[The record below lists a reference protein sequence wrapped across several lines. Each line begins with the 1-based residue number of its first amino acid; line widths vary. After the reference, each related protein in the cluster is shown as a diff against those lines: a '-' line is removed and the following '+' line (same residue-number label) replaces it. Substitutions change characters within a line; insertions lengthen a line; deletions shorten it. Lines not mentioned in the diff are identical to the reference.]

1 MSNQTEDRP
10 SSKTEAESAGP
21 APNTDGDAPSGADIP
36 EDPVRDALAKAEDSW
51 NQYLRTAAE
60 LENVRKRAA
69 RDQENARKY
78 GVEKLAGELLTVLDS
93 LEAGLEA
100 GANAT
105 VEDLVAGKEATLN
118 LLRSTLEKHGVS
130 EVDPEG
136 EPFDPKLH
144 EAMSMQ
150 QSTTAEP
157 GSVLTVVQKGYELN
171 GRLLRPAR
179 VIVAMEPGDAAGQQ
193 SSGGKAP

>member
-1 MSNQTEDRP
+1 MSNETEDPP
-10 SSKTEAESAGP
+10 SIETEAEPPGA
-21 APNTDGDAPSGADIP
+21 APNPNGDAPSDAAVS
-36 EDPVRDALAKAEDSW
+36 EDPLQEALSKAEDHW

-78 GVEKLAGELLTVLDS
+78 GIEKFAGELLTVLDS

-100 GANAT
+100 GANASA
-105 VEDLVAGKEATLN
+105 EDLLAGKEATLN

-136 EPFDPKLH
+136 EVFNPALH
-144 EAMSMQ
+144 EAISMQ
-150 QSTTAEP
+150 PSTTAEP
-157 GSVLTVVQKGYELN
+157 DSVLTVVQKGYDLN
-171 GRLLRPAR
+171 GRMLRPAR
-179 VIVAMEPGDAAGQQ
+179 LIVAMEPEPP
-193 SSGGKAP
+193 SGS

>member
-1 MSNQTEDRP
+1 MSNQPEGRP
-10 SSKTEAESAGP
+10 SSKTEAESASP
-21 APNTDGDAPSGADIP
+21 VPNPDGDAPAGTDAP
-36 EDPVRDALAKAEDSW
+36 EDPLSEALAKAEDNW
-51 NQYLRTAAE
+51 NRYLRTAAE

-78 GVEKLAGELLTVLDS
+78 GVEKLAGELLIVLDS

-100 GANAT
+100 GANAA
-105 VEDLVAGKEATLN
+105 VEDLLAGKEATLN
-118 LLRSTLEKHGVS
+118 LLRSALEQHGVS

-136 EPFDPKLH
+136 ERFNPELH

-179 VIVAMEPGDAAGQQ
+179 VIVAMEPGEPAGEQVR
-193 SSGGKAP
+193 G

>member
-1 MSNQTEDRP
+1 MSNETEDPP
-10 SSKTEAESAGP
+10 SIETEAESPGA
-21 APNTDGDAPSGADIP
+21 APNPNGDAPSDAAVS
-36 EDPVRDALAKAEDSW
+36 EDPLQEALLKAEDHW

-78 GVEKLAGELLTVLDS
+78 GIEKFAGELLTVLDS

-100 GANAT
+100 GANASA
-105 VEDLVAGKEATLN
+105 EDLLAGKEATLN

-136 EPFDPKLH
+136 EVFNPALH
-144 EAMSMQ
+144 EAISMQ
-150 QSTTAEP
+150 PSTTAEP
-157 GSVLTVVQKGYELN
+157 DSVLTVVQKGYDLN

-179 VIVAMEPGDAAGQQ
+179 VIVAMEPDPP
-193 SSGGKAP
+193 SGS

>member
-1 MSNQTEDRP
+1 MSNQTEDRRSGKNGP
-10 SSKTEAESAGP
+10 ESGEPTPDPDADAFAGV
-21 APNTDGDAPSGADIP
+21 DVP
-36 EDPVRDALAKAEDSW
+36 EDPVSEALAKAEDNW
-51 NQYLRTAAE
+51 NRYLRTAAE

-100 GANAT
+100 GASAT
-105 VEDLVAGKEATLN
+105 VEDLLEGKEATLS
-118 LLRSTLEKHGVS
+118 LLRAALEKHGVS

-136 EPFDPKLH
+136 ERFNPELH

-150 QSTTAEP
+150 PSTTAEP

-179 VIVAMEPGDAAGQQ
+179 VIVAMEPGAPAGEQ
-193 SSGGKAP
+193 SG

>member
-1 MSNQTEDRP
+1 MSNQTEGRP
-10 SSKTEAESAGP
+10 SSKTEAESASP
-21 APNTDGDAPSGADIP
+21 APDPDGDAPSGADQP
-36 EDPVRDALAKAEDSW
+36 ENPLSEALAKAEDNW
-51 NQYLRTAAE
+51 NRYLRTAAE

-78 GVEKLAGELLTVLDS
+78 GVEKLAGELLIVLDS

-100 GANAT
+100 GANAA
-105 VEDLVAGKEATLN
+105 VEDLLAGKEATLN
-118 LLRSTLEKHGVS
+118 LLRSALEQHGVS

-136 EPFDPKLH
+136 ERFNPELH

-150 QSTTAEP
+150 QSNTAEP
-157 GSVLTVVQKGYELN
+157 GSILTVVQKGYELN

-179 VIVAMEPGDAAGQQ
+179 VIVAMEPGEPADEQF
-193 SSGGKAP
+193 SG

>member
-1 MSNQTEDRP
+1 MSNETKDPP
-10 SSKTEAESAGP
+10 SIETEAESPGAV
-21 APNTDGDAPSGADIP
+21 PNPNGDAPSDAAVS
-36 EDPVRDALAKAEDSW
+36 EDPLQEALSKAEDHW

-78 GVEKLAGELLTVLDS
+78 GIEKFAGELLTVLDS

-100 GANAT
+100 GANASA
-105 VEDLVAGKEATLN
+105 EDLLAGKEATLN

-136 EPFDPKLH
+136 EVFNPALH
-144 EAMSMQ
+144 EAISMQ
-150 QSTTAEP
+150 PSTTAEP
-157 GSVLTVVQKGYELN
+157 DSVLTVVQKGYDLN

-179 VIVAMEPGDAAGQQ
+179 VIVAMEPEPP
-193 SSGGKAP
+193 SGS

>member
-1 MSNQTEDRP
+1 MSNETEDPP
-10 SSKTEAESAGP
+10 SIETEAEPPGA
-21 APNTDGDAPSGADIP
+21 APNPNGDAPSDAAVS
-36 EDPVRDALAKAEDSW
+36 EDPLQEALLKAEDHW

-78 GVEKLAGELLTVLDS
+78 GIEKFAGELLTVLDS

-100 GANAT
+100 GANASA
-105 VEDLVAGKEATLN
+105 EDLLAGKEATLN

-136 EPFDPKLH
+136 EVFNPALH
-144 EAMSMQ
+144 EAISMQ
-150 QSTTAEP
+150 PSTTAEP
-157 GSVLTVVQKGYELN
+157 DSVLTVVQKGYDLN

-179 VIVAMEPGDAAGQQ
+179 VIVAMEPEPP
-193 SSGGKAP
+193 SGS

>member
-1 MSNQTEDRP
+1 MSNETEDP
-10 SSKTEAESAGP
+10 LSIETEAEPPGA
-21 APNTDGDAPSGADIP
+21 APNPNGDASSDAAVP
-36 EDPVRDALAKAEDSW
+36 EDPLQEALSKAEDHW

-78 GVEKLAGELLTVLDS
+78 GIEKFAGELLTVLDS
-93 LEAGLEA
+93 LEAGLEV
-100 GANAT
+100 GANASA
-105 VEDLVAGKEATLN
+105 EDLLAGEEATLN

-136 EPFDPKLH
+136 EVFNPALH

-150 QSTTAEP
+150 PSTTAEP
-157 GSVLTVVQKGYELN
+157 GSVLTVVQKGYDLN

-179 VIVAMEPGDAAGQQ
+179 VIVAMEPEPP
-193 SSGGKAP
+193 SGS

>member
-1 MSNQTEDRP
+1 MSNQPEGQP
-10 SSKTEAESAGP
+10 SSKTEADSVNP
-21 APNTDGDAPSGADIP
+21 TPNPDGDMPSGADVP
-36 EDPVRDALAKAEDSW
+36 EDPLREALAKAEDNW

-69 RDQENARKY
+69 RDQENARKF
-78 GVEKLAGELLTVLDS
+78 GVERLAGELLTVLDS

-100 GANAT
+100 GANAA
-105 VEDLVAGKEATLN
+105 VEDLLAGKAATLN
-118 LLRSTLEKHGVS
+118 LLRSALEQHGVS

-136 EPFDPKLH
+136 ERFDPELH

-157 GSVLTVVQKGYELN
+157 GSILTVVQKGYELN

-179 VIVAMEPGDAAGQQ
+179 VIVAMEPG
-193 SSGGKAP
+193 

>member
-1 MSNQTEDRP
+1 MSNQPEGRP
-10 SSKTEAESAGP
+10 SSKTEAESVNP
-21 APNTDGDAPSGADIP
+21 APSPDGDTPSDADVP
-36 EDPVRDALAKAEDSW
+36 EDPLSEALAKADDNW
-51 NQYLRTAAE
+51 NRYLRTAAE

-100 GANAT
+100 GANAA
-105 VEDLVAGKEATLN
+105 VEDLLAGKAATLN
-118 LLRSTLEKHGVS
+118 LLRSALEQHGVS

-136 EPFDPKLH
+136 EQFNPELH

-150 QSTTAEP
+150 PSTTAKP

-179 VIVAMEPGDAAGQQ
+179 VIVAMEPREPAGE
-193 SSGGKAP
+193 

>member
-1 MSNQTEDRP
+1 MSNETEDPP
-10 SSKTEAESAGP
+10 SIETEAEPPGA
-21 APNTDGDAPSGADIP
+21 APNPNGDAPSDAAVS
-36 EDPVRDALAKAEDSW
+36 EDPLQEALSKAEDHW

-78 GVEKLAGELLTVLDS
+78 GIEKFAGELLTVLDS

-100 GANAT
+100 GANASA
-105 VEDLVAGKEATLN
+105 EDLLAGKEATLN

-136 EPFDPKLH
+136 EVFNPALH
-144 EAMSMQ
+144 EAISMQ
-150 QSTTAEP
+150 PSTTAEP
-157 GSVLTVVQKGYELN
+157 DSVLTVVQKGYDLN

-179 VIVAMEPGDAAGQQ
+179 VIVAMEPELP
-193 SSGGKAP
+193 SGS

>member
-1 MSNQTEDRP
+1 MSNQPEGRP
-10 SSKTEAESAGP
+10 SSKTEAESASP
-21 APNTDGDAPSGADIP
+21 APNPDGDAPAGTDAP
-36 EDPVRDALAKAEDSW
+36 EDPLSEALAKAEDNW
-51 NQYLRTAAE
+51 NRYLRTAAE

-78 GVEKLAGELLTVLDS
+78 GVEKLAGELLIVLDS

-100 GANAT
+100 GANAA
-105 VEDLVAGKEATLN
+105 VEDLLAGKEATLN
-118 LLRSTLEKHGVS
+118 LLRSALEQHGVS

-136 EPFDPKLH
+136 ERFNPELH

-150 QSTTAEP
+150 QSNTAEP
-157 GSVLTVVQKGYELN
+157 GSILTVVQKGYELN

-179 VIVAMEPGDAAGQQ
+179 VIVAMEPGEPAGEQFR
-193 SSGGKAP
+193 G

>member
-1 MSNQTEDRP
+1 MSNQPEGRP
-10 SSKTEAESAGP
+10 SSKTEAESVNP
-21 APNTDGDAPSGADIP
+21 APSPDGDTSSGADVP
-36 EDPVRDALAKAEDSW
+36 EDPLREALAKADDNW
-51 NQYLRTAAE
+51 NRYLRTAAE

-78 GVEKLAGELLTVLDS
+78 GVEKLAGDLLAVLDS

-100 GANAT
+100 GANAA
-105 VEDLVAGKEATLN
+105 VEDLLAGKAATLN
-118 LLRSTLEKHGVS
+118 LLRSALEQHGVS

-136 EPFDPKLH
+136 EQFNPELH

-150 QSTTAEP
+150 PSTTAEP

-179 VIVAMEPGDAAGQQ
+179 VIVAMEPGEPAGE
-193 SSGGKAP
+193 

>member
-1 MSNQTEDRP
+1 MSNETEDPP
-10 SSKTEAESAGP
+10 SIETEAEPPGA
-21 APNTDGDAPSGADIP
+21 APNTNGDAPSDAAVS
-36 EDPVRDALAKAEDSW
+36 EDPLQEALSKAEDHW

-78 GVEKLAGELLTVLDS
+78 GIEKFAGELLTVLDS

-100 GANAT
+100 GANASA
-105 VEDLVAGKEATLN
+105 EDLLAGKEATLN

-136 EPFDPKLH
+136 EVFNPALH
-144 EAMSMQ
+144 EAISMQ
-150 QSTTAEP
+150 PSTTAEP
-157 GSVLTVVQKGYELN
+157 DSVLTVVQKGYDLN

-179 VIVAMEPGDAAGQQ
+179 VIVAMEPEPP
-193 SSGGKAP
+193 SGS

>member
-1 MSNQTEDRP
+1 MSNQPEGRP
-10 SSKTEAESAGP
+10 SSKTEAESVNP
-21 APNTDGDAPSGADIP
+21 APSPDGDTLSDADVP
-36 EDPVRDALAKAEDSW
+36 EDPLSEALAKADDNW
-51 NQYLRTAAE
+51 NRYLRTAAE

-100 GANAT
+100 GANAA
-105 VEDLVAGKEATLN
+105 VEDLLAGKAATLN
-118 LLRSTLEKHGVS
+118 LLRSALEQHGVS

-136 EPFDPKLH
+136 EQFNPELH

-150 QSTTAEP
+150 PSTTAEP

-179 VIVAMEPGDAAGQQ
+179 VIVAMEPGEPAGE
-193 SSGGKAP
+193 

>member
-1 MSNQTEDRP
+1 MSNQPEGRP
-10 SSKTEAESAGP
+10 SSKTEAESTSP
-21 APNTDGDAPSGADIP
+21 APNPDGDAPAGTDAP
-36 EDPVRDALAKAEDSW
+36 EDPLSEALAKAEDNW
-51 NQYLRTAAE
+51 NRYLRTAAE

-78 GVEKLAGELLTVLDS
+78 GVEKLAGELLIVLDS

-100 GANAT
+100 GANAA
-105 VEDLVAGKEATLN
+105 VEDLLAGKEATLN
-118 LLRSTLEKHGVS
+118 LLRSALEQHGVS

-136 EPFDPKLH
+136 ERFNPELH

-150 QSTTAEP
+150 QSNTAEP
-157 GSVLTVVQKGYELN
+157 GSILTVVQKGYELN

-179 VIVAMEPGDAAGQQ
+179 VIVAMEPGEPAGEQFR
-193 SSGGKAP
+193 G

>member
-1 MSNQTEDRP
+1 MSNETKDPP
-10 SSKTEAESAGP
+10 SIETEAEPKSPGA
-21 APNTDGDAPSGADIP
+21 ASNPNGDVPSEADAP
-36 EDPVRDALAKAEDSW
+36 EDMLQEALSKAEDHW

-60 LENVRKRAA
+60 LENVRKRAV

-78 GVEKLAGELLTVLDS
+78 GIEKFAGELLTVLDS

-100 GANAT
+100 GANASAD
-105 VEDLVAGKEATLN
+105 DLLAGKEATLN

-136 EPFDPKLH
+136 EVFNPASH
-144 EAMSMQ
+144 EAISMQ
-150 QSTTAEP
+150 PSTTAEP
-157 GSVLTVVQKGYELN
+157 NSVLTVVQKGYDLN

-179 VIVAMEPGDAAGQQ
+179 VIVAMEPEPP
-193 SSGGKAP
+193 SGS

>member
-1 MSNQTEDRP
+1 MSNQPDGRP
-10 SSKTEAESAGP
+10 SSKTDAESVNP
-21 APNTDGDAPSGADIP
+21 APSPDGDTPSGADVP
-36 EDPVRDALAKAEDSW
+36 EDPLREALANADDNW
-51 NQYLRTAAE
+51 NRYLRTAAE

-78 GVEKLAGELLTVLDS
+78 GVEKLAGDLLAVLDS

-100 GANAT
+100 GANAA
-105 VEDLVAGKEATLN
+105 VEDLLAGKAATLN
-118 LLRSTLEKHGVS
+118 LLRSALEQHGVS

-136 EPFDPKLH
+136 EQFNPELH

-150 QSTTAEP
+150 PSTTAEP

-179 VIVAMEPGDAAGQQ
+179 VIVAMEPGEPAGE
-193 SSGGKAP
+193 